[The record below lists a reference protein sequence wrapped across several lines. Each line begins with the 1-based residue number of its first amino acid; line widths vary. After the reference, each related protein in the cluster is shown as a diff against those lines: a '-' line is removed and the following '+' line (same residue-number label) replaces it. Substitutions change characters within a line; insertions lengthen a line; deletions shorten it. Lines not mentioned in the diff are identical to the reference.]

1 MIPALNNK
9 NVIKIK
15 IDQNNI
21 NTSNTSNQIQDQ
33 FKLKNNGPSKINQ
46 VQDAQKK
53 TIYWNMSME

>member
-21 NTSNTSNQIQDQ
+21 NTSNQIQDQ

-46 VQDAQKK
+46 VQDAQQK
-53 TIYWNMSME
+53 TIYWNISME